1 MRRWDAGITEALYLT
16 KLASKVVLFE
26 AFPKLTA
33 IAVLQE
39 RALSNPK
46 LEIRCGTKVESI
58 SGNSQVL
65 AIEVS
70 DMSSGRRETLKV
82 DGVLVHIGLE
92 PDTRYLDGVVPL
104 DSQGQIIVNEK
115 METEVPYLLAAGD
128 IRSGS
133 LRQITTAIG
142 DGATAA
148 LSVQRLLQELW

>member
-1 MRRWDAGITEALYLT
+1 
-16 KLASKVVLFE
+16 
-26 AFPKLTA
+26 
-33 IAVLQE
+33 
-39 RALSNPK
+39 